1 MTDTWR
7 RAGWLAVWVTTLA
20 ALLTGPAEAAQFSY
34 DQTIPV
40 PPASSYQ
47 GTGGGDGWA
56 VAMTPSSVFNVFH
69 HSSEVQVACHRQSD
83 ASECWPVR
91 VVRDGGGGS
100 FAVSGQVGLWLDQES
115 RRLFVFATRSSDGT
129 GGVVCIDTD
138 AAATD
143 PNPFCG
149 FTELTAPGEAPVETS
164 GISNSTFVNN
174 RLYAFNYVDGPA
186 SADGRDALLCFD
198 TVTRAECDG
207 QPFTVPLSGDPLQ
220 VSSPS
225 FWVPAAGQIG
235 TRIIIPFLA
244 GGRTQMACFDAALD
258 LPCPGEWPIDG
269 DPLQT
274 GGIGAVVPTLTAAG
288 SVTGLCVPTTT
299 PSCFNLAGEPASAP
313 AGLGTALGGG
323 TQWNGPAL
331 TIGPRVYRAM
341 GSQDAIG
348 CYDFNLLAT
357 CQGFPHPT
365 PGASYI
371 YTVNPDPAR
380 PTCIWVNA
388 DGGSAQ
394 IQNFDAFTTGTCG
407 TGPIRVLAS
416 SIVVPRDECRPSD
429 YIDLT
434 VVKPDRSA
442 YGSGTVTFR
451 DGSGL
456 PIPGAFDR
464 TVDADGSVDLRGLSL
479 NTSSGLPQFLITLDS
494 AATQPDE
501 VVVRLRWRGDDDPAC
516 LRPGATAAAPGP
528 PTLTAPDDGALVADD
543 GTVTVAFTPRAEAS
557 SHQILVDGSAVKDV
571 QMPGAQAVVS
581 VLGNG
586 THTVAV
592 RARNAFGSADSEQR
606 TVRATG
612 QEAEEVVLE
621 EPAPGQVVAE
631 DQIFRWRA
639 YTGARD
645 YQLLMDGRTVAT
657 TSQTSLRLP
666 DDIASGEHY
675 WQVIALLGAS
685 ARATRAEAQ
694 RASRTR
700 KVSVRRT
707 PSTAPS
713 ALGSNGAIAKAYRPF
728 LFFDSEEP
736 YRPVTVRA
744 LIGEGQVQLHRTLN
758 LYHGGTLLVKSV
770 TRTIRTPA
778 DLFSTFRVVGEGH
791 SWNNKETQMEYPT
804 HSRYEGC
811 RTRNLLRG
819 GGLGKVHVSDCE
831 TGTHAGIYFQVAQP
845 NRTAAAPENRRSLV
859 WVDWWWLLRDNPI
872 RGDRHGGD
880 WEGVS
885 VAVGP
890 RSGKVALV
898 SFASH
903 KGVNRYLDGV
913 VVMHGGRPE
922 VYLSQRSHAA
932 YPRPCI
938 KASGTSVL
946 GAVVEGDCWQ
956 EYIEQSGPNLIRETR
971 YDGKSP
977 WGQNSNDDCYSNSQR
992 PCALQLKH
1000 PGDNDATPAM
1010 AGLPRTWNTWL
1021 GRWGAKHGV
1030 SVGNGPTSPGNG
1042 QSRFSRPWRPS
1053 VRCGIPVSGRR
1064 EDDNGYFSTKPPQ
1077 NDECV
1082 ELRAAQDLIPIGEA
1096 GSCGDYVGPYVAAA
1110 VCDQRQLTDAG
1121 IAGELTLRGTV
1132 AVSTS
1137 RAGERSADAPGIAQA
1152 TGLPLVPDQQAIMT
1166 GTAPLTTQALV
1177 RVHAADGLTKTVVLA
1192 DLRLSDGGQ
1201 ATFTADRTGGGTLV
1215 RGDGTRQ
1222 AVQPTA
1228 SSSTVRRPLI
1238 TRVRVTGRTLRV
1250 TITGAIGRLATV
1262 TVRGTRAP
1270 SAKPRTIAGRA
1281 LNITR
1286 SVQVVTLRL
1295 PKHTRAQ
1302 RVRLETID
1310 GTSSRRVR

>member
-1 MTDTWR
+1 MWAT
-7 RAGWLAVWVTTLA
+7 
-20 ALLTGPAEAAQFSY
+20 LLTGTAEAAQFSY

-69 HSSEVQVACHRQSD
+69 HSSEVNVACHRQSD

-91 VVRDGGGGS
+91 TVRDATGGD
-100 FAVSGQVGLWLDQES
+100 FAVSGQVGLWLDQDS
-115 RRLFVFATRSSDGT
+115 RRLYVFATRASDGT

-149 FTELTAPGEAPVETS
+149 FTELTAPGEAPAGNS

-174 RLYAFNYVDGPA
+174 RLYAFNYVDGPG
-186 SADGRDALLCFD
+186 SVDGRNALLCFD
-198 TVTRAECDG
+198 TLARAECDG
-207 QPFTVPLSGDPLQ
+207 QPFAVPMGGNPLQ
-220 VSSPS
+220 VSGPS
-225 FWVPAAGQIG
+225 FWVPAVGQIG
-235 TRIIIPFLA
+235 TRIVIPYLS
-244 GGRTQMACFDAALD
+244 GGQTQMACFDAALE
-258 LPCPGEWPIDG
+258 LACPGEWPIDG
-269 DPLQT
+269 APEQT
-274 GGIGAVVPTLTAAG
+274 SSIGAVVPTLSPSG
-288 SVTGLCVPTTT
+288 SVTGLCVPMTT
-299 PSCFNLAGEPASAP
+299 PSCFNLAGEPATAP
-313 AGLGTALGGG
+313 AGLGAALGGG

-341 GSQDAIG
+341 GLQDAIG
-348 CYDFNLLAT
+348 CYDFNLLAS

-429 YIDLT
+429 YVDLT
-434 VVKPDRSA
+434 VVTPERAA
-442 YGSGTVTFR
+442 YTSGTVTFR

-464 TVDADGSVDLRGLSL
+464 AVDDHGTVDLSGLSL

-494 AATQPDE
+494 AQSQPNE
-501 VVVRLRWRGDDDPAC
+501 VVVRLRWHGDDDPAC
-516 LRPGATAAAPGP
+516 LRPGATAAPPGP
-528 PTLTAPDDGALVADD
+528 PTLTAPDDGALVGDD
-543 GTVTVAFTPRAEAS
+543 GTVTVAFTPGAEAS
-557 SHQILVDGSAVKDV
+557 SHQILLDGNAVKDL
-571 QMPGAQAVVS
+571 QGPPDRAVIT

-586 THTVAV
+586 THMVAV
-592 RARNAFGSADSEQR
+592 RARNAFGSADSATR
-606 TVRATG
+606 TVRVVGAD
-612 QEAEEVVLE
+612 AEEVVLLDPE
-621 EPAPGQVVAE
+621 PGQVV
-631 DQIFRWRA
+631 DDNQVFRWRA
-639 YTGARD
+639 FTGARE
-645 YQLLMDGRTVAT
+645 YQLLMDGRTAAT
-657 TSQTSLRLP
+657 TDQTSVQLP
-666 DDIASGEHY
+666 GEIASGDHY
-675 WQVIALLGAS
+675 WQVIAILGPS
-685 ARATRAEAQ
+685 GVRATRAETQ
-694 RASRTR
+694 RSSRTR
-700 KVSVRRT
+700 KVTVRRT
-707 PSTAPS
+707 PNNAPS
-713 ALGSNGAIAKAYRPF
+713 ALGSNGAIAKAYRPY
-728 LFFDSEEP
+728 LFFDSEEQ
-736 YRPVTVRA
+736 YRPVTVKG
-744 LIGEGQVQLHRTLN
+744 LIGEGQVQLRRTLN
-758 LYHGGTLLVKSV
+758 LFYGGTLLVKTV
-770 TRTIRTPA
+770 TRTIHTPE
-778 DLFSTFRVVGEGH
+778 DLFSTFKVVGQGH

-804 HSRYEGC
+804 KSRYEGC

-819 GGLGKVHVSDCE
+819 GEYGPVHLSDCD
-831 TGTHAGIYFQVAQP
+831 TGTHAGVYFQVAQP
-845 NRTAAAPENRRSLV
+845 NRNAAAPENRRSLV
-859 WVDWWWLLRDNPI
+859 WVDWWWLLRNNPI
-872 RGDRHGGD
+872 RGDSHGGD

-898 SFASH
+898 TFASH
-903 KGVNRYLDGV
+903 KGVNRYLNGV

-938 KASGTSVL
+938 KASGTSFL
-946 GAVVEGDCWQ
+946 GIIVEGDCWQ

-977 WGQNSNDDCYSNSQR
+977 WGRNSDDSCYADSKR

-1000 PGDNDATPAM
+1000 PGDNDGAATM
-1010 AGLPRTWNTWL
+1010 TGLPRTWNTWL
-1021 GRWGAKHGV
+1021 GRWGGKHGV

-1042 QSRFSRPWRPS
+1042 QSRFTRPWRPS
-1053 VRCGIPVSGRR
+1053 VRCGIPTSGRR
-1064 EDDNGYFSTKPPQ
+1064 QDDDGYFSTKPPQ

-1082 ELRAAQDLIPIGEA
+1082 ELRQAGAASDLIPVGEA
-1096 GSCGDYVGPYVAAA
+1096 GSCGDYTGPYVAAA

-1137 RAGERSADAPGIAQA
+1137 HAGERSADAPGIAQA
-1152 TGLPLVPDQQAIMT
+1152 TGLPLAADEQAFVT
-1166 GTAPLTTQALV
+1166 GTSPVTTQALV
-1177 RVHAADGLTKTVVLA
+1177 RVHAADGLTKTVLLR
-1192 DLRLSDGGQ
+1192 DLRLQDGGQ
-1201 ATFTADRTGGGTLV
+1201 ASFTADRTGGGTLV
-1215 RGDGTRQ
+1215 RGDGTRV
-1222 AVQPTA
+1222 AVPPTP
-1228 SSSTVRRPLI
+1228 SSSTVQKPQI
-1238 TRVRVTGRTLRV
+1238 ARVRVTGRTLRV
-1250 TITGAIGRLATV
+1250 TITGAVNRLATV

-1270 SAKPRTIAGRA
+1270 SVKARTIAGRA
-1281 LNITR
+1281 LRITR
-1286 SVQVVTLRL
+1286 TRQVVTLRL
-1295 PKHTRAQ
+1295 PRHVVAQ

-1310 GTSSRRVR
+1310 GVSSRRVR